1 MISGSKFWL
10 VPVLFILSFQTG
22 IAQDLAY
29 ARKIV
34 KELCSEEYA
43 GRGYVKNG
51 DALAANFIR
60 TKMKESGLKPVGD
73 SYYQSFGFPVIIFP
87 EIVELNIDGEYLYP
101 GADFIVNPG
110 CPPINGSFQ
119 VLDIDSSTLDNNNQF
134 EKLQRKNLRNTFLV
148 IDHIKEFKLL
158 HPERA
163 ELIFKNELH
172 AKGLL
177 YKDKENLT
185 WSVATEFSKFP
196 IISIKKGRIQQLILK
211 MKIRV
216 ESSLSYH
223 STQNVI
229 GMIKGK
235 EKPDSF
241 LVVSAHYDHLG
252 KMGDFAMFP
261 GANDNASG
269 IAMMLDLAKTFSKKP
284 PKYSILFIAFAGE
297 EAGLLGS
304 LYYTE
309 NPVLPLSK
317 IKFLLNLDLMA
328 TGDKGLTAVNGSIH
342 TELFDL
348 LKTCN
353 SIGSY
358 LPTIN
363 ARGKAANS
371 DHYYFSEKGVPAM
384 FIYLMGD
391 YHQYHDIGDT
401 YEAISFSKYNEAF
414 LLMKEFLEA
423 IE

>member
-1 MISGSKFWL
+1 MKPGIKLWL
-10 VPVLFILSFQTG
+10 VPVLYFLSMSFG
-22 IAQDLAY
+22 FAQDLVY

-34 KELCSEEYA
+34 KELCSDEYA
-43 GRGYVKNG
+43 GRGYVKSG

-60 TKMKESGLKPVGD
+60 LKMKEAGLKPVGT
-73 SYYQSFGFPVIIFP
+73 SYYQEFGFPVITFP
-87 EIVELNIDGEYLYP
+87 EIVELNIDGEYIFP
-101 GADFIVNPG
+101 GKDFLVNPG
-110 CPPINGSFQ
+110 CPSINGTFS
-119 VLDIDSSTLDNNNQF
+119 VLEIDSTTLDNNTQF
-134 EKLQRKNLRNTFLV
+134 EKLKNKNLRNYFLIV
-148 IDHIKEFKLL
+148 DHIKDYKLI

-163 ELIFKNELH
+163 DLILKNELK

-177 YKDKENLT
+177 YKEKPTLT
-185 WSVATEFSKFP
+185 WSVAMEFAPFP
-196 IISIKKGRIQQLILK
+196 IISIQKDRIKQLILK
-211 MKIRV
+211 MKVRV

-223 STQNVI
+223 ATQNVI

-241 LVVSAHYDHLG
+241 LVVTAHYDHLG
-252 KMGDFAMFP
+252 KMGDFAIFP

-269 IAMMLDLAKTFSKKP
+269 VAMMLDLAKTFSKKP
-284 PKYSILFIAFAGE
+284 PKYSVLFIAFAGE

-328 TGDKGLTAVNGSIH
+328 TGDKGLTAVNGTVH

-358 LPTIN
+358 LPAIN

-391 YHQYHDIGDT
+391 YHQYHDVGDT
-401 YEAISFSKYNEAF
+401 YEAITFSKYNEAF
-414 LLMKEFLEA
+414 LLMKEFLET
-423 IE
+423 ID